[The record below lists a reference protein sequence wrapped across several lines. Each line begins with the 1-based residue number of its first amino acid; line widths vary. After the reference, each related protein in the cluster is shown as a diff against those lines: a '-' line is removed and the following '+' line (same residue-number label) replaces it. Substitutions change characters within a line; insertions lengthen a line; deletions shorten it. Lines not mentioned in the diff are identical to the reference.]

1 MPLDATPILAAVR
14 YEAGFD
20 INGLLLEA
28 VTDLQARGYQIGGV
42 LQEFEAGGDPSCP
55 RLRVVDVRTRKAASI
70 TQDRGRDA
78 QGCKLDPSGLADI
91 SHCIADAIEAGVDLI
106 VINKFGRAESEGGGL
121 MSGIADAVAANI
133 PVLTTVR
140 APYLDAW
147 RAFHG
152 GLAIELAPLR
162 RAIIAWC
169 EAACRRPVKAGP
181 AESRSGA
188 EAVPV
193 ATAAKT

>member
-20 INGLLLEA
+20 INRLLLEV
-28 VTDLQARGYQIGGV
+28 VTDLQARGCLIGGV

-55 RLRVVDVRTRKAASI
+55 RLRVVDVQSRKAASI

-91 SHCIADAIEAGVDLI
+91 SHCITDAIDAGVDLI

-121 MSGIADAVAANI
+121 MSGITDAVAAHI
-133 PVLTTVR
+133 PLLTSVR
-140 APYLDAW
+140 EPYLDAW
-147 RAFHG
+147 RSFHG
-152 GLAIELAPLR
+152 GLATELAPLKR
-162 RAIIAWC
+162 TIIAWC
-169 EAACRRPVKAGP
+169 EAACHPPP
-181 AESRSGA
+181 AARHAQCRSDSGA
-188 EAVPV
+188 LPV
-193 ATAAKT
+193 VNAAKT